1 MPKKRIMINFDLDT
15 KKYEALTQK
24 AAPTAYSK
32 IRRFMEKNDFTHRQ
46 GSCYISK
53 GLISRAETARIVQK
67 FSVDNI
73 WFGECVRK
81 IDISYIGKQ
90 LSLKYATQIET
101 NEFNNAVL
109 KSAENKDIEKELETI
124 SKSLD
129 TKELETTKD
138 ILDEIDLKLDK

>member
-53 GLISRAETARIVQK
+53 GLISRAETARIVQN

-109 KSAENKDIEKELETI
+109 KSAENKDIEKELET
-124 SKSLD
+124 
-129 TKELETTKD
+129 TKD

>member
-53 GLISRAETARIVQK
+53 CLISRAETARIVQN

-109 KSAENKDIEKELETI
+109 KSAENKDIEKELET
-124 SKSLD
+124 
-129 TKELETTKD
+129 TKD

>member
-1 MPKKRIMINFDLDT
+1 M
-15 KKYEALTQK
+15 
-24 AAPTAYSK
+24 
-32 IRRFMEKNDFTHRQ
+32 
-46 GSCYISK
+46 
-53 GLISRAETARIVQK
+53 QK

-109 KSAENKDIEKELETI
+109 KSAENKDIEKELET
-124 SKSLD
+124 
-129 TKELETTKD
+129 TKD

>member
-53 GLISRAETARIVQK
+53 SLISRAETARIVRN
-67 FSVDNI
+67 FSVANR
-73 WFGECVRK
+73 WFGECVRE

-101 NEFNNAVL
+101 NEFDNSVL
-109 KSAENKDIEKELETI
+109 KNVEEKSIGKELETI

-129 TKELETTKD
+129 TKELEATKD
-138 ILDEIDLKLDK
+138 ILDGIDLEFDK

>member
-1 MPKKRIMINFDLDT
+1 MINFDLDT

-53 GLISRAETARIVQK
+53 GLISRAETARIVQN

-109 KSAENKDIEKELETI
+109 KSAENKDIEKELET
-124 SKSLD
+124 
-129 TKELETTKD
+129 TKD
-138 ILDEIDLKLDK
+138 ILDEIDLKLDKQVLK

>member
-1 MPKKRIMINFDLDT
+1 MINFDLDT

-73 WFGECVRK
+73 WFRECVRK

-109 KSAENKDIEKELETI
+109 KSAENKDIEKELET
-124 SKSLD
+124 
-129 TKELETTKD
+129 TKD

>member
-109 KSAENKDIEKELETI
+109 KSAENKDIEKELET
-124 SKSLD
+124 
-129 TKELETTKD
+129 TKD

>member
-1 MPKKRIMINFDLDT
+1 MINFDLDT

-109 KSAENKDIEKELETI
+109 KSAENKDIEKELET
-124 SKSLD
+124 
-129 TKELETTKD
+129 TKD
-138 ILDEIDLKLDK
+138 ILDEIDIKLDK

>member
-81 IDISYIGKQ
+81 IDISFIGKQ

-109 KSAENKDIEKELETI
+109 KSAENKDIEKELET
-124 SKSLD
+124 
-129 TKELETTKD
+129 TKD

>member
-1 MPKKRIMINFDLDT
+1 MINFDLDT

-109 KSAENKDIEKELETI
+109 KSAENKDIEKELET
-124 SKSLD
+124 
-129 TKELETTKD
+129 TKD
-138 ILDEIDLKLDK
+138 ILDEIDLKLDR

>member
-1 MPKKRIMINFDLDT
+1 MINFDLDT

-46 GSCYISK
+46 GSYYISK
-53 GLISRAETARIVQK
+53 GLISRAETARIVQN

-109 KSAENKDIEKELETI
+109 KSAENKDIEKELET
-124 SKSLD
+124 
-129 TKELETTKD
+129 TKD

>member
-1 MPKKRIMINFDLDT
+1 MINFDLDT

-53 GLISRAETARIVQK
+53 GLISRAETARIVQN

-101 NEFNNAVL
+101 NEFNKAVL
-109 KSAENKDIEKELETI
+109 KSAENKDIE
-124 SKSLD
+124 
-129 TKELETTKD
+129 KELETTKD

>member
-1 MPKKRIMINFDLDT
+1 MINFDLDT

>member
-15 KKYEALTQK
+15 KKYEALTEK
-24 AAPTAYSK
+24 TAPTAYSK

-53 GLISRAETARIVQK
+53 GLISRAETARIVQN

-109 KSAENKDIEKELETI
+109 KSAENKDIEKELET
-124 SKSLD
+124 
-129 TKELETTKD
+129 TKD

>member
-109 KSAENKDIEKELETI
+109 KSAENKDIEKELET
-124 SKSLD
+124 
-129 TKELETTKD
+129 TKD
-138 ILDEIDLKLDK
+138 ILDEIDLKLDM